1 MGNRKKRISFIF
13 FYCYTLYKADGMK
26 LEKKIQIKIVSV
38 IQDVYIVGVVYI
50 WILIYIHI
58 PDDIIEKKN

>member
-1 MGNRKKRISFIF
+1 
-13 FYCYTLYKADGMK
+13 MK

>member
-1 MGNRKKRISFIF
+1 
-13 FYCYTLYKADGMK
+13 MK
-26 LEKKIQIKIVSV
+26 LEKKIQIKIVS
-38 IQDVYIVGVVYI
+38 IIPDVYIVGVVYI